1 MATQSTALLGLA
13 LPITGELDGVWGD
26 TVNDSITSLLDSA
39 VAGATTLS
47 ADEDVTLSTT
57 ALAANQARQPVIL
70 WTASGTVTRNITAPA
85 SSKTYIVINSTGGTQ
100 SIVIRGAGPTTGVT
114 IPAGGKAIV
123 AWNGSDFV
131 RVVSNPAVLTTD
143 VTGTLPVANGGTG
156 IATTPTNGQIDI
168 GNGTGFTRTT
178 LTAGSNVTITNA
190 AGSITIA
197 SIGGGGTTAS
207 GSVVL
212 TSASVTAQAI
222 TTTTYGQ
229 TVTLPDATTV
239 SKGGILY
246 NISNLGAYPLKIVDN
261 AGSTLGFVY
270 PNCPVTVGLANNPTA
285 AGTWSLVGAEPYAVV
300 AQNVS
305 ADLKS
310 YVDNELRRAVV
321 IDANRT
327 LFLLV
332 GTGAGAELDGII
344 YNASTDLWG
353 SLTNIRTG
361 STTFDQVESILSA
374 TDQVLVSSSVNAAME
389 AVVLT
394 LSGTTITVGT
404 AATATISGSV
414 VVSASGSNLAAVGS
428 SFVVTYSV
436 SSTLQMRAMTI
447 SGTTVTIGAA
457 TTLNGTS
464 VASSTANV
472 YVAAASSSVVLV
484 LTNTAASTFFAT
496 PYTISGTTITL
507 GTGATYAT
515 TNAEQYKVRP
525 ISNGARWAVVI
536 SSSITTTVGM
546 IISVVGTTA
555 TISTVTLATGGGAS
569 NAGVIV
575 SGSKLIYVG
584 GNSVGTNILTDTA
597 GTASAGTQI
606 GPLYATSTVF
616 VNALSANATTNL
628 ATFYGCAN
636 SISTVSRAVIN
647 FTGSSPILSDFDVQ
661 FIGNTDGFA
670 NISSG
675 FYEYKETYITEI
687 LSGATSYA
695 WNLATGVPGTR
706 AVAVGENCFYSFA
719 PKLAPMI
726 TSGDNWTSIAPNK
739 VVCYDTTYGTSSV
752 YGALQIVESVS

>member
-26 TVNDSITSLLDSA
+26 TVNDSITSLVDSA
-39 VAGATTLS
+39 IAGATTLTVD
-47 ADEDVTLSTT
+47 ADVTLSTT

-131 RVVSNPAVLTTD
+131 KIVSNPAVLTTD

-207 GSVVL
+207 GSVIL

-246 NISNLGAYPLKIVDN
+246 NISNLGAYPLKIVNN

-270 PNCPVTVGLANNPTA
+270 PNCPVTVGLADNSTA
-285 AGTWSLVGAEPYAVV
+285 AGTWSLVGAEPFGPV
-300 AQNVS
+300 ALTYSTALAGKTAAATARKV
-305 ADLKS
+305 
-310 YVDNELRRAVV
+310 VV

-327 LFLLV
+327 LILL
-332 GTGAGAELDGII
+332 GTTNLYGII
-344 YNASTDLWG
+344 YDASTKLWG
-353 SLTNIRTG
+353 SVTLIRTA
-361 STTFDQVESILSA
+361 SLDQFEAILSA
-374 TDQVLVSSSVNAAME
+374 TNQVLVNSSANAAME

-394 LSGTTITVGT
+394 LSGTSITVGT
-404 AATATISGSV
+404 AATATLSANNNGSV
-414 VVSASGSNLAAVGS
+414 TVGNLIAVGS
-428 SFVVTYSV
+428 SFVITYDV
-436 SSTLQMRAMTI
+436 STPALQMRAMTI

-457 TTLNGTS
+457 TVLNGTT
-464 VASSTANV
+464 VANV
-472 YVAAASSSVVLV
+472 YISAVSSSVALV
-484 LTNTAASTFFAT
+484 LTNTNASTFFAT

-507 GTGATYAT
+507 GTGATYAST
-515 TNAEQYKVRP
+515 TANSYQVRP
-525 ISNGARWAVVI
+525 ISSGARTAVVI
-536 SSSITTTVGM
+536 ASTGAAVGL
-546 IISVVGTTA
+546 IISVTSTTA
-555 TISTVTLATGGGAS
+555 SISSATLSAAGGISSA
-569 NAGVIV
+569 AVIV
-575 SGSKLIYVG
+575 SGSKLIFV
-584 GNSVGTNILTDTA
+584 SVGSTGSTNILTDTA
-597 GTASAGTQI
+597 GTASAGTPI
-606 GPLYATSTVF
+606 GPFTNLNQVIPIS
-616 VNALSANATTNL
+616 VNATANL
-628 ATFYGCAN
+628 ATFYAL
-636 SISTVSRAVIN
+636 SSTTTSTRVVIN
-647 FTGSSPILSDFDVQ
+647 FTGSSPILSDLDNQTAGTSNFPQ
-661 FIGNTDGFA
+661 PTALN
-670 NISSG
+670 
-675 FYEYKETYITEI
+675 YKETFVPDFFI
-687 LSGATSYA
+687 GATSYA
-695 WNLATGVPGTR
+695 WVVSVAGQRT
-706 AVAVGENCFYSFA
+706 VAVGENSFYSFA
-719 PKLAPMI
+719 PKFIPII
-726 TSGDNWTSIAPNK
+726 TTFNSITQNK
-739 VVCYDTTYGTSSV
+739 VLAYDNAYSAGVV